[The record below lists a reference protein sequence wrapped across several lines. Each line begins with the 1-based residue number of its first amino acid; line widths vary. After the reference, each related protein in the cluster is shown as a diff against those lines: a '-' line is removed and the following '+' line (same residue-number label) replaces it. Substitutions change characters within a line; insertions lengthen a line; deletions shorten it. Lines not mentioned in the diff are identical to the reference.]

1 MDLQVDYSDIQSLR
15 MLTEELNLKSQEW
28 AVARTEKL
36 DAETLLLR
44 AKAKLELIQSARDNV
59 LEQLRCK
66 KLEIT
71 VQPR

>member
-15 MLTEELNLKSQEW
+15 LLTEELNLKSQEW
-28 AVARTEKL
+28 AVARAEKL
-36 DAETLLLR
+36 DADTLVLR

-59 LEQLRCK
+59 LEQLRSK